1 MSIVKSCLTWPTTS
15 WTGGNSDGAA
25 EISQRQRLQ
34 TVLSGPMSL
43 CVGHQQQNGISQTPD
58 PIGGWCT
65 SGNLMAVCDVSIVVV
80 SWNVKDLLRRSLAS
94 VITSLGCGTGRQLS
108 CQLIVVDNASSD
120 GSVEMLGEEFPQIHL
135 VANSENVG
143 FTRGNNQGIA
153 LSDGRYVLLLNPDT
167 EVVGDALGEM
177 VAYMDAH
184 QRVGALGPQLLYPD
198 GQVQSSRRRFPDLRT
213 AYVESTFIQPWF
225 ADSRILR
232 RYYVLDALDDE
243 ILAVDWLVGA
253 CLLLRREALEEV
265 GTLDERFFMY
275 SEELD
280 WCYRANKAGWEVV
293 YLPTARVV
301 HHVGKSSEQVLPV
314 RHAQFQRS
322 KVLFFKKHHGDW
334 MGETLRLFLLLT
346 YLWQTMVEAL
356 KWLVGHKR
364 ALRRQRVDAY
374 WQVLRSGLR

>member
-1 MSIVKSCLTWPTTS
+1 
-15 WTGGNSDGAA
+15 
-25 EISQRQRLQ
+25 
-34 TVLSGPMSL
+34 
-43 CVGHQQQNGISQTPD
+43 
-58 PIGGWCT
+58 
-65 SGNLMAVCDVSIVVV
+65 MAVCDVSIVVV

>member
-1 MSIVKSCLTWPTTS
+1 
-15 WTGGNSDGAA
+15 
-25 EISQRQRLQ
+25 
-34 TVLSGPMSL
+34 
-43 CVGHQQQNGISQTPD
+43 
-58 PIGGWCT
+58 
-65 SGNLMAVCDVSIVVV
+65 MAVCDVSIVVV

-120 GSVEMLGEEFPQIHL
+120 GSAEMLGEEFPQIHL

-153 LSDGRYVLLLNPDT
+153 VSDGRYVLLLNPDT

-198 GQVQSSRRRFPDLRT
+198 GRVQSSRRRFPDLRT

-232 RYYVLDALDDE
+232 RYYVLDASDHE

-253 CLLLRREALEEV
+253 CLLLRREALQEV

-280 WCYRANKAGWEVV
+280 WCYRAKKAGWEVV

-322 KVLFFKKHHGDW
+322 KVLFFKKHHGYW
-334 MGETLRLFLLLT
+334 TGETLRLFLLLT

-364 ALRRQRVDAY
+364 ALRRHRVDAY